1 MPEEEVANLGESD
14 PEVGGAK
21 VQPEPEVSPTKGAQH
36 SLDAENLVEA
46 LKTNPEFKGLVE
58 SYFQPWKDK
67 RLDKHEKRLDNFES
81 QLAEFEALKKE
92 GWTEAQAKRLMKLG
106 QQALD
111 EPEPVSPQPSPG
123 KTNVVTSGFD
133 ADSFLRGQGIDP
145 NSTEAVELIRKNSKP
160 EDYFNFVIAQKTG
173 TAQRTP
179 TPAASMPDGVGASA
193 PARDMNVV
201 AAELNAVMTNP
212 KGVDF
217 DKVNKLEGE
226 LRTLVPRK

>member
-1 MPEEEVANLGESD
+1 MTEEEVANLGESV
-14 PEVGGAK
+14 PEGGGAETTPK
-21 VQPEPEVSPTKGAQH
+21 SNVSPVTEVQH

-46 LKTNPEFKGLVE
+46 LKTNPEFKSYVE
-58 SYFQPWKDK
+58 SLFQPWKDK
-67 RLDKHEKRLDNFES
+67 RLDKHEKRLDSFES

-145 NSTEAVELIRKNSKP
+145 NSTEAVELIRKNPKP
-160 EDYFNFVIAQKTG
+160 EDYFNFVIAQKTRP
-173 TAQRTP
+173 AQKTP
-179 TPAASMPDGVGASA
+179 SPAASMPDGVGASA
-193 PARDMNVV
+193 PARSYEVV
-201 AAELNAVMTNP
+201 AAEIDAVSRNP
-212 KGVDF
+212 NGIDF
-217 DKVNKLEGE
+217 AKMKSLESE
-226 LRTLVPRK
+226 MRNLVPKR